1 MSDETLRQDDVLSA
15 AEQSVVEQCLR
26 AKTAARR
33 LAYLSTRVKNAALE
47 AMARALTDRQ
57 QFILEANGQDIKAAK
72 ERGMPEAMQDRLLLT
87 GSRIGAMAA
96 GLREVAALPDPIGEV
111 IDGSKRPNGLD
122 IRRVRV
128 PLGVIGIIFES
139 RPNVTVDAAAL
150 CLKSGNAVVLRG
162 GSEAIHS
169 NIALARVIAQAAAD
183 AGVPAGAIELVEST
197 DRAAARQ
204 LMRMNGVVDVLIP
217 RGGAEL
223 IQTVVRTAT
232 VPTIETGVG
241 NCHVYVDASADF
253 EMAEKLVVNSKCQRP
268 SVCNAAE
275 TLLVHRDIAQAF
287 LPRVGKALQE
297 RGVELRGDDRTR
309 ELVPNVTPA
318 TEDDYYTE
326 FLALVMAVRVVSG
339 LDEAMDHIDKY
350 SSKHTELIVT
360 RDFPSARRFTEEV
373 DASTVNV
380 NASTRFTDG
389 AQFGLG
395 AEIGISTQKLHARG
409 PMGLRE
415 LTSTKF
421 IVTGDGQV
429 RE

>member
-1 MSDETLRQDDVLSA
+1 MTENEMTPSLSA
-15 AEQSVVEQCLR
+15 VEQAVVDQCYR
-26 AKTAARR
+26 AKAAARR
-33 LAYLSTRVKNAALE
+33 LAYLSTQIKNAALE
-47 AMARALTDRQ
+47 AMAHALVERQ
-57 QFILEANGQDIKAAK
+57 QFILEANSQDIKAAK
-72 ERGMPEAMQDRLLLT
+72 ERGMPDAMQDRLLLT

-96 GLREVAALPDPIGEV
+96 GLREVAGLPDPIGE
-111 IDGSKRPNGLD
+111 IIGGSKRPNGLE

-128 PLGVIGIIFES
+128 PLGVIGIIYES

-150 CLKSGNAVVLRG
+150 CLKSGNAVILRG

-169 NIALARVIAQAAAD
+169 NIALARVIAQAATE
-183 AGVPAGAIELVEST
+183 AGVPAGAIELIEST
-197 DRAAARQ
+197 DRAGAQQ

-217 RGGAEL
+217 RGGAGL

-241 NCHVYVDASADF
+241 NCHVYVDADADLD
-253 EMAEKLVVNSKCQRP
+253 MAEKLVVNSKCQRP

-275 TLLVHRDIAQAF
+275 TLLVHRDIAQIF
-287 LPRVGKALQE
+287 LPRVGKALQA

-309 ELVPNVTPA
+309 ALVPNVTPA
-318 TEDDYYTE
+318 TEDDYYAE
-326 FLALVMAVRVVSG
+326 FLALIMAVRVVES
-339 LDEAMDHIDKY
+339 LDEALDHIDRY

-360 RDFPSARRFTEEV
+360 RDLQTARRFTEEV
-373 DASTVNV
+373 DASTVNI

-389 AQFGLG
+389 GQFGLG

-409 PMGLRE
+409 PMGLQE

-421 IVTGDGQV
+421 IVTGDGQL

>member
-1 MSDETLRQDDVLSA
+1 MGDE
-15 AEQSVVEQCLR
+15 EQVKLTAVEQAVVEQCGR
-26 AKTAARR
+26 AKAAARK
-33 LAYLSTRVKNAALE
+33 LATISSRVKNEALE
-47 AMARALTDRQ
+47 AMAYALKERQ
-57 QFILEANGQDIKAAK
+57 SYILEANSRDIKAAK
-72 ERGMPEAMQDRLLLT
+72 DNGMSEAMQDRLLLT
-87 GSRIGAMAA
+87 SNRIAAMATDLL
-96 GLREVAALPDPIGEV
+96 GIAALPDPIGEV
-111 IDGSKRPNGLD
+111 IDGLKRPNGLE

-128 PLGVIGIIFES
+128 PLGVIGIIYES

-169 NIALARVIAQAAAD
+169 NIALARVITQAAQN
-183 AGVPAGAIELVEST
+183 AGIPIGAIELIEST
-197 DRAAARQ
+197 DRAAANQ

-217 RGGAEL
+217 RGGAGL

-241 NCHVYVDASADF
+241 NCHVFVDAAADF
-253 EMAEKLVVNSKCQRP
+253 DMAVKLTVNSKCHRP

-275 TLLVHRDIAQAF
+275 TLLVHAAIADKF
-287 LPRVGKALQE
+287 LPMVGAALDV
-297 RGVELRGDDRTR
+297 RKVELRGDARTCA
-309 ELVPNVTPA
+309 LLPNAIPA
-318 TEDDYYTE
+318 TEEDYYTE
-326 FLALVMAVRVVSG
+326 FLALIMAVRVVDSI
-339 LDEAMDHIDKY
+339 DEALDHIDKY

-360 RDFPSARRFTEEV
+360 NDVRAAQRFVNEI
-373 DASTVNV
+373 DAAAVNI

-389 AQFGLG
+389 GQFGLG

-415 LTSTKF
+415 LTSTKY
-421 IVTGDGQV
+421 IVTGDGLI